1 MSARQR
7 VVARG
12 LNMLVDGLF
21 VKWIGRRKSRYLV
34 SMGGPF
40 LSTPNSGSGA
50 EAAFQ
55 FCDGGAEGSSCS
67 QQVVGEGIAPG
78 DEGESRA
85 GVLGRVRIVQR
96 VADHGDF
103 GRCRFPSGGDVEE
116 G

>member
-1 MSARQR
+1 MS
-7 VVARG
+7 
-12 LNMLVDGLF
+12 VDGLF

-34 SMGGPF
+34 SMAGPF

-55 FCDGGAEGSSCS
+55 FCDGGAERGTCS

-78 DEGESRA
+78 DEGESRS
-85 GVLGRVRIVQR
+85 GVLGRVRIVQG
-96 VADHGDF
+96 VADHGDC
-103 GRCRFPSGGDVEE
+103 GRCRFPSGGNVQQ